1 MTPYA
6 SLEKG
11 TLLIACPEIVD
22 SLFTRSVILL
32 CDHSN
37 IGSFGLILNKPL
49 EVEFPEEIVSP
60 DMLSNPHMQ
69 VRNGG
74 ILQPNQMM
82 LIHTSSEIPDQTLP
96 LAENVF
102 LGGDLEFLQHAIGSS
117 SGPKLLLCFGYC
129 GWSAGQLEKEF
140 LEGDWFVYPA
150 TEALV
155 FDTPPEKM
163 WQTVL
168 REMGG
173 KYATYSMIPEDL
185 SLN

>member
-11 TLLIACPEIVD
+11 TLLVACPDIVD

-32 CDHSN
+32 CDHST

-49 EVEFPEEIVSP
+49 DVEFPKEIMGSEITA
-60 DMLSNPHMQ
+60 NPNMQ
-69 VRNGG
+69 IRNGG

-82 LIHTSSEIPDQTLP
+82 LIHTSPEIPDQTLS
-96 LAENVF
+96 LTENVF
-102 LGGDLEFLQHAIGSS
+102 LGGDLDFLQNAIGTET
-117 SGPKLLLCFGYC
+117 GPKMLLCFGYC

-140 LEGDWFVYPA
+140 LESDWFVHPA
-150 TEALV
+150 NEELV

-163 WQTVL
+163 WQKTL

-173 KYATYSMIPEDL
+173 KYASLSMIPEDL